1 MIINQNV
8 LSVVRSFSNFQQ
20 QKKKKTITLRR
31 KPSNLLLLNFSAK
44 FLRKKKISNE

>member
-20 QKKKKTITLRR
+20 QQKKNYYAKEKAF
-31 KPSNLLLLNFSAK
+31 KPATTKLFS
-44 FLRKKKISNE
+44 KISEKKENI